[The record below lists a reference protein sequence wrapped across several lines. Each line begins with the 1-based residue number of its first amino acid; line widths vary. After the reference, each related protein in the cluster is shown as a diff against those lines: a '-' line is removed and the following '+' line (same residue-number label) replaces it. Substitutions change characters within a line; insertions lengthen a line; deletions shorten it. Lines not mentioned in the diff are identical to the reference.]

1 MEATSLNGSTRPLCY
16 YRTLRTTK
24 TSIVF
29 FIVLVLLFCTSG
41 VDGRELI
48 EQEPEPTVV
57 AKTTPSLKATS
68 QPTLKYPLGSCELDS
83 YNNRDDI
90 ASADSKDCVAC
101 YNAGCTWFD
110 CADID
115 TDTAS
120 DCYDPNDAYRLET
133 CTRQTFEECKSDYAG
148 DMCKTGGVLLIV
160 IGALLCA
167 ITGFIR
173 YNEYHYELY
182 RKSIEDVRFLDDGS
196 LRDDGSVLSDKV
208 DHDCCECEDSS
219 TFWCYAF
226 MFFAGVGMIIVG
238 ISLLVA
244 YSILGDHVFDNLH
257 DLNGS
262 KGRR

>member
-1 MEATSLNGSTRPLCY
+1 MVAYINSYSSLCY
-16 YRTLRTTK
+16 RSGTCSCFFSSV
-24 TSIVF
+24 TSRVFIMVLILLLNIVG
-29 FIVLVLLFCTSG
+29 IHGQVN
-41 VDGRELI
+41 
-48 EQEPEPTVV
+48 EPAVIF
-57 AKTTPSLKATS
+57 KNTPSLKATT
-68 QPTLKYPLGSCELDS
+68 QPTLKFPLGSCELDS

-133 CTRQTFEECKSDYAG
+133 CVRQTFEECKSDYAG
-148 DMCKTGGVLLIV
+148 DMCNTGGILLIV
-160 IGALLCA
+160 IGTLLVA
-167 ITGFIR
+167 ITSFIR

-196 LRDDGSVLSDKV
+196 IRDDGSVLSDKI
-208 DHDCCECEDSS
+208 DPDCCECEDSS

-226 MFFAGVGMIIVG
+226 MFFAGAGMVIVG
-238 ISLLVA
+238 VSLLVA
-244 YSILGDHVFDNLH
+244 YSILGAHVFDNLH
-257 DLNGS
+257 DLNG
-262 KGRR
+262 KRLQ